1 MALFTY
7 FELKEFNSASL
18 TGSFQNFGSALS
30 RPCYECEITNDSD
43 VDVYI
48 STDGSTN
55 ELRIAAATTLD
66 MSGSTRYNTQTEGV
80 ILFKQGTQLQI
91 RQVTAA
97 GTGAIFANILTQGN
111 S

>member
-7 FELKEFNSASL
+7 FELKEFDSASL

-30 RPCYECEITNDSD
+30 RPCYQCEITNDSD

-48 STDGSTN
+48 STNGSRN
-55 ELRIAAATTLD
+55 ELRIASGTTLD
-66 MSGSTRYNTQTEGV
+66 IIGATKYNSLTESV
-80 ILFKQGTQLQI
+80 VLFKQGTQLQI

-97 GTGAIFANILTQGN
+97 GTGAIFANILTQGTA
-111 S
+111 